1 MKQIMNYI
9 FLVDSGRPRK
19 LYHRSTAGRYR
30 VGAKSKKE
38 AERFMHK
45 AIKFGHIFFYYEDT
59 KQTNAGYKQ
68 IIKEYGDGKEIYK
81 TVEF

>member
-1 MKQIMNYI
+1 
-9 FLVDSGRPRK
+9 
-19 LYHRSTAGRYR
+19 
-30 VGAKSKKE
+30 
-38 AERFMHK
+38 MHK

-81 TVEF
+81 TIEY